1 MMNWKN
7 LGKRMLYPPPAI
19 VAILAVCAAAGL
31 VYSFAAPSPV
41 EALCIAAYAL
51 SFYALMLIVLR
62 VPRMIAFFK
71 RVKRENRYVAI
82 YTADVQ
88 LRTNLSL
95 MGAFAFN
102 AVYALFQLALG
113 LWHHSVWFYSMA
125 GYYLLL
131 ACMRLIL
138 MRYTRDHSPGE
149 ELEIEWRKY
158 RLCGVILLFI
168 TFALMVFILYFVWN
182 IRVFRHHEITTIAMA
197 AHTFLSLTRAIIN
210 VARYRSYG
218 SPAYSAAKAISLVS
232 AMVSILTLENTM
244 LTAFGQTGGEL
255 FRQIMLGCTGVAVIL
270 GVQTIAAYMII
281 HAGRNL
287 RSIHRME
294 MKKELKDHE

>member
-1 MMNWKN
+1 MNWKN
-7 LGKRMLYPPPAI
+7 LSKRMLYPPSG
-19 VAILAVCAAAGL
+19 VLAILTACAAAGL
-31 VYSFAAPSPV
+31 VYSFAAPNPV
-41 EALCIAAYAL
+41 EAVCIAAYAL
-51 SFYALMLIVLR
+51 SFYALMLLVLR
-62 VPRMIAFFK
+62 LPMLIAFI
-71 RVKRENRYVAI
+71 RHVKRENRYVAI

-95 MGAFAFN
+95 LGAFAFN

-113 LWHHSVWFYSMA
+113 LKHRSIWFYSMA

-149 ELEIEWRKY
+149 KLEIEWRKY

-197 AHTFLSLTRAIIN
+197 THTFLSLTRAIIN
-210 VARYRSYG
+210 VVRYRSYG

-244 LTAFGQTGGEL
+244 LTAFGQTCSEL
-255 FRQIMLGCTGVAVIL
+255 FRQIVLGSTGVAVIL
-270 GVQTIAAYMII
+270 GVQMIAAYMII
-281 HAGRNL
+281 HASTNL
-287 RSIHRME
+287 RSIHRIKME
-294 MKKELKDHE
+294 RKFKNYE